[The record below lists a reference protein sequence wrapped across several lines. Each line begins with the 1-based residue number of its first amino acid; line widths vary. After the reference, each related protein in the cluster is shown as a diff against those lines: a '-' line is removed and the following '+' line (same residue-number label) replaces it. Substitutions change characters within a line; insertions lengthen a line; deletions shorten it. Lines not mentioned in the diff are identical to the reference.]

1 MMNSIEFIDKV
12 SSGLWEDRFNV
23 MMILFI
29 SKVLKM
35 NDDGKG
41 YNWEGVS
48 KDEFKELIC
57 SQLLEMEYDDE
68 MKIEIS
74 NVFRILSEY
83 GEDGRSLND

>member
-1 MMNSIEFIDKV
+1 MEFIDKV
-12 SSGLWEDRFNV
+12 SSDLWEDRFNV

-29 SKVLKM
+29 SKILKL
-35 NDDGKG
+35 NDNGEG

-57 SQLLEMEYDDE
+57 SQLSEMEYDDE
-68 MKIEIS
+68 MKVEVS

-83 GEDGRSLND
+83 GG

>member
-29 SKVLKM
+29 SKVLKL

-41 YNWEGVS
+41 YIFLYTLFLYS
-48 KDEFKELIC
+48 IHLYI
-57 SQLLEMEYDDE
+57 
-68 MKIEIS
+68 
-74 NVFRILSEY
+74 
-83 GEDGRSLND
+83 

>member
-1 MMNSIEFIDKV
+1 MNSIEFIDKV
-12 SSGLWEDRFNV
+12 SSDLWEDRFNV

-29 SKVLKM
+29 SKVLKL
-35 NDDGKG
+35 NDNGEG
-41 YNWEGVS
+41 YNLEGIS

-68 MKIEIS
+68 MKVEVS

-83 GEDGRSLND
+83 GG

>member
-29 SKVLKM
+29 SKVLKL
-35 NDDGKG
+35 NDSGEG

-57 SQLLEMEYDDE
+57 SQLLEQLLVLVMGYHNS
-68 MKIEIS
+68 MYP
-74 NVFRILSEY
+74 L
-83 GEDGRSLND
+83 

>member
-29 SKVLKM
+29 SKILKL
-35 NDDGKG
+35 NDNGEG
-41 YNWEGVS
+41 YNWGGVS

-57 SQLLEMEYDDE
+57 SQLLEMDYDDE
-68 MKIEIS
+68 IKVEVS